1 MIYEIM
7 LFLPCWKFYRVRTLK
22 FWEWYISL
30 LLISYLLTVM
40 LSGFAVMQNEFTVML
55 NEVKHLYKD
64 SSLTLRM
71 TGSVNMYIIT

>member
-1 MIYEIM
+1 
-7 LFLPCWKFYRVRTLK
+7 
-22 FWEWYISL
+22 
-30 LLISYLLTVM
+30 M
-40 LSGFAVMQNEFTVML
+40 LSGFAVMQNEFIVML

>member
-1 MIYEIM
+1 
-7 LFLPCWKFYRVRTLK
+7 
-22 FWEWYISL
+22 
-30 LLISYLLTVM
+30 M

-71 TGSVNMYIIT
+71 TDNINQNDR